1 MAEPVRAGQAPER
14 ANAGGVDVDRGPPQM
29 PRLLQRPKDSHER
42 EEVPEPVAA
51 PKTLQQKEA
60 EYAAARARIF
70 GTKGSGGRGPKGQ
83 GRGAAPG
90 RGRSGGYAE
99 GRSGGYGGGGGGP
112 GGHGGG
118 YAVGSGAGRGARGG
132 AGGGGRRQQRE
143 DAQDP
148 DYNRNIQQFAPR
160 LAPEEP
166 LHGNNSRY
174 VPPSY
179 DAEFPSLGR

>member
-1 MAEPVRAGQAPER
+1 APER

-29 PRLLQRPKDSHER
+29 PRLLQRPKGTRTSRDFFFFWRSPSHGGRPKDSA
-42 EEVPEPVAA
+42 VIA
-51 PKTLQQKEA
+51 EA

>member
-1 MAEPVRAGQAPER
+1 
-14 ANAGGVDVDRGPPQM
+14 M
-29 PRLLQRPKDSHER
+29 PKLLQRPKESHER
-42 EEVPEPVAA
+42 EEAPEPAVA

-70 GTKGSGGRGPKGQ
+70 GTKGNGGRGPKGQ

-90 RGRSGGYAE
+90 RGRGGYAE
-99 GRSGGYGGGGGGP
+99 GRSGGYGGGYGGGCGGGQP
-112 GGHGGG
+112 GGYGGG
-118 YAVGSGAGRGARGG
+118 HAVGSGAGRGVRSGV
-132 AGGGGRRQQRE
+132 GGGGRRQRCE

-148 DYNRNIQQFAPR
+148 DYDRNIQNFAPR
-160 LAPEEP
+160 LAPPEEP
-166 LHGNNSRY
+166 PNSNNSRY